1 MLVAAC
7 LVVVVLALLGFSRL
21 YRKVDQSQALI
32 VSKTRRVDVS
42 FTGQV
47 VLPILHKAEV
57 MDISVKTI
65 EISRAGRDGL
75 ICRDNI
81 RADIRILFFV
91 KVNKT
96 VEDVIKVA
104 QSVGTER
111 ASHQDTLQELFH
123 AKFSEAL
130 KTVGKQLDFT
140 DLYTKREELRYH
152 VIELIGVDLN
162 GYHLEDAAI
171 DYLEQTPLT
180 QLDPA
185 NVLDAQGIR
194 KITELTAVEHV
205 RTNEAKRSEQ
215 MEITRQDVDAREAIL
230 ELERRQAD
238 AEIKKKRE
246 IETSRAR
253 EEAET
258 ARVVEE
264 ERLRA
269 QGAFLRTEE
278 QLGVQRENQAR
289 EIAVAAKN
297 RERVIAVENERIEKD
312 RLLEVI
318 ARERETQLTKI
329 SAEKEVEAEKREIAE
344 VIRERVAVDRTV
356 AEQEES
362 IKKLRVVEEAER
374 ERQTLVIAAEA
385 EAQEKLVKD
394 IKAAEAA
401 EQAATHRAA
410 EELTL
415 AEARLKTADLDARAK
430 LRLAEGV
437 QAEAAA
443 EGLAAVQVRDKEAE
457 VTVKAGRAEA
467 EATEARLRAEAE
479 GTQAKALAEAEGARA
494 KGLAEAE
501 GARAAAEA
509 TEARLKAEA
518 EGARA
523 KGLAEAES
531 AKAKGLAEA
540 EGARAAAEATTARLK
555 AEAEG
560 ARARGLAEAQGA
572 QAAAQATEARLKAE
586 AEGVRVKALA
596 EAEGARAMGAAEAEG
611 AKAKALAEAT
621 AIGEK
626 LKAEAEG
633 LTEKAAAMAA
643 LDEASRGHEEY
654 RLRLAAEK
662 EIRLAG
668 LETQRQ
674 VAEAQAS
681 VLATGLEH
689 ADIDIVGGESVF
701 FDRLVSAVSLGKGV
715 DGFVDNS
722 RTAQA
727 LARPWLDGSGSF
739 TEDLGRILGSVGT
752 ADVQHLTV
760 SALLLKLMRSGG
772 AEAAGF
778 QQLLDRAGE
787 LGLADTPLTALN
799 GNGARN

>member
-1 MLVAAC
+1 MVAIGVLAAALLLVA
-7 LVVVVLALLGFSRL
+7 LVLLLALSRL
-21 YRKVDQSQALI
+21 FRKVEQGKALI
-32 VSKTRRVDVS
+32 VSQTRRVDVT
-42 FTGQV
+42 FTGQI
-47 VLPILHKAEV
+47 VLPVLHKAEV

-65 EISRAGRDGL
+65 EITRTGREGL

-81 RADIRILFFV
+81 RADIRISFFV
-91 KVNKT
+91 RVNKT

-104 QSVGTER
+104 QAVGTAR
-111 ASHQDTLQELFH
+111 ASDRDTLQELFH

-130 KTVGKQLDFT
+130 KTVGKQMDFT
-140 DLYTKREELRYH
+140 DLYTKREELRYQI
-152 VIELIGVDLN
+152 IELIGVDLN

-205 RTNEAKRSEQ
+205 RTNEAQRNEQ
-215 MEITRQDVDAREAIL
+215 KEITRQDVDAREAIL

-238 AEIKKKRE
+238 AEIKQKRE
-246 IETSRAR
+246 IDTVRAR

-289 EIAVAAKN
+289 EVAVAAKN
-297 RERVIAVENERIEKD
+297 RERVIAIENERIEKD

-318 ARERETQLTKI
+318 GRERETQLTRI
-329 SAEKEVEAEKREIAE
+329 AAEKEVEAEKREIAE

-362 IKKLRVVEEAER
+362 IKKLRAVEAAER
-374 ERQTLVIAAEA
+374 DRQTVIIAAEA
-385 EAQEKLVKD
+385 QAQEKLVKD

-410 EELTL
+410 EQLTL
-415 AEARLKTADLDARAK
+415 AEAQLKSADLESKAK

-457 VTVKAGRAEA
+457 VIEKAGRAEA
-467 EATEARLRAEAE
+467 VATEARLRAEAE
-479 GTQAKALAEAEGARA
+479 GAQAKALAEA
-494 KGLAEAE
+494 
-501 GARAAAEA
+501 
-509 TEARLKAEA
+509 
-518 EGARA
+518 
-523 KGLAEAES
+523 
-531 AKAKGLAEA
+531 
-540 EGARAAAEATTARLK
+540 
-555 AEAEG
+555 
-560 ARARGLAEAQGA
+560 
-572 QAAAQATEARLKAE
+572 
-586 AEGVRVKALA
+586 
-596 EAEGARAMGAAEAEG
+596 M
-611 AKAKALAEAT
+611 

-626 LKAEAEG
+626 LKAEAAG

-643 LDEASRGHEEY
+643 LDDASRGHEEY
-654 RLRLAAEK
+654 RLRLQAEK

-668 LETQRQ
+668 LDVQRQ
-674 VAEAQAS
+674 VAEAQAT
-681 VLATGLEH
+681 VLATGLEN

-701 FDRLVSAVSLGKGV
+701 FDRLMSSIALGKGV
-715 DGFVDNS
+715 DAFVENS
-722 RTAQA
+722 QTAQA
-727 LARPWLDGSGSF
+727 LAGPWLDGTSSF
-739 TEDLGRILGSVGT
+739 TDDLSRVLGSVST
-752 ADVQHLTV
+752 ADVQNLTV
-760 SALLLKLMRSGG
+760 SALLMKLMKSDG
-772 AEAAGF
+772 AAAGPV
-778 QQLLDRAGE
+778 QQLLDKAGE
-787 LGLADTPLTALN
+787 LGLADTPLAALN
-799 GNGARN
+799 GSARA

>member
-1 MLVAAC
+1 MEALGVLVAAC
-7 LVVVVLALLGFSRL
+7 VIIAVLLLLGFSRL

-65 EISRAGRDGL
+65 EISRSGRDGL

-96 VEDVIKVA
+96 VQDVIKVA

-130 KTVGKQLDFT
+130 KTVGKQMDFT

-152 VIELIGVDLN
+152 IIELIGVDLN

-205 RTNEAKRSEQ
+205 RTNEAKRTEEK
-215 MEITRQDVDAREAIL
+215 EITRQDVDAREAIL

-238 AEIKKKRE
+238 AEIKQRRE

-258 ARVVEE
+258 ARVMEE

-269 QGAFLRTEE
+269 QTAFLRTEE

-318 ARERETQLTKI
+318 ARERETQLTQI

-374 ERQTLVIAAEA
+374 ERQALVIAAEA

-437 QAEAAA
+437 QAESAA

-494 KGLAEAE
+494 RGLAEAE
-501 GARAAAEA
+501 GAQAAAAA
-509 TEARLKAEA
+509 TEARLRAEA

-523 KGLAEAES
+523 K
-531 AKAKGLAEA
+531 
-540 EGARAAAEATTARLK
+540 
-555 AEAEG
+555 
-560 ARARGLAEAQGA
+560 
-572 QAAAQATEARLKAE
+572 
-586 AEGVRVKALA
+586 ALA
-596 EAEGARAMGAAEAEG
+596 EAEGAKAA
-611 AKAKALAEAT
+611 ALAEAT
-621 AIGEK
+621 GIGEK
-626 LKAEAEG
+626 LKAEAAG

-654 RLRLAAEK
+654 RLRLQAEK

-668 LETQRQ
+668 LETQRK
-674 VAEAQAS
+674 VAEAQAT
-681 VLATGLEH
+681 VLATGLEN

-701 FDRLVSAVSLGKGV
+701 FDRLVSAVSFGKGV
-715 DGFVDNS
+715 DGFVANS
-722 RTAQA
+722 RTAQT
-727 LARPWLDGSGSF
+727 LAKPWLDGSGSF
-739 TEDLGRILGSVGT
+739 TDDLSRVLGSVGT
-752 ADVQHLTV
+752 ADIQNLTV
-760 SALLLKLMRSGG
+760 SALLMKLMNGGG
-772 AEAAGF
+772 AEASQF
-778 QQLLDRAGE
+778 RQLLEKAGE
-787 LGLADTPLTALN
+787 LGLADTPVASLN
-799 GNGARN
+799 GAARN